1 MSNLVA
7 TTRTQWKNTL
17 YASSSHDG
25 WSSNNGGMC
34 RKGISM
40 SNLVATTRTQWKY
53 TLYASR
59 SRNNGCKPYPV
70 SRVRWPCQ
78 LNKHAFKVTWCKSAY
93 AYMYCSIVFAS
104 WCQCAY
110 LVRVCLPVSFDPH
123 VSTTLT
129 VLSAFRYG
137 FSPFSYFVAMDHRC
151 AQQIDTHADLDSG
164 CNGFSSFPFPLSFL
178 PCPFEIGPHCD

>member
-1 MSNLVA
+1 
-7 TTRTQWKNTL
+7 
-17 YASSSHDG
+17 
-25 WSSNNGGMC
+25 MC
-34 RKGISM
+34 SKGISM
-40 SNLVATTRTQWKY
+40 SNLVATTRTQWKN
-53 TLYASR
+53 TLHASSSRDGWSSNSGDARTSDR
-59 SRNNGCKPYPV
+59 SNGKPYAV

-93 AYMYCSIVFAS
+93 VYMYCSIVFAS

-151 AQQIDTHADLDSG
+151 AQQIDTHTDLDSG
-164 CNGFSSFPFPLSFL
+164 CNGFSSFPLSLSFL